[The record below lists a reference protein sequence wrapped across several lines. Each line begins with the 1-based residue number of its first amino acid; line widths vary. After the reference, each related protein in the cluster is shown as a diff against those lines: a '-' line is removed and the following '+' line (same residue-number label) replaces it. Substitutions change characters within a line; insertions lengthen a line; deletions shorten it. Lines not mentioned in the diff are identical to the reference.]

1 MQALSKKKT
10 GDICTIKWMFG
21 IPDVLDFLRS
31 RKIKEGSTVQVIQRI
46 NGGLILGMDG
56 KRIAMC
62 DAAADRKKNQNERN
76 LGRGAAHF
84 DFPNTH
90 KRIFVDK
97 CADYGNDF

>member
-46 NGGLILGMDG
+46 NGGLNGLQCVM
-56 KRIAMC
+56 
-62 DAAADRKKNQNERN
+62 
-76 LGRGAAHF
+76 
-84 DFPNTH
+84 
-90 KRIFVDK
+90 
-97 CADYGNDF
+97 